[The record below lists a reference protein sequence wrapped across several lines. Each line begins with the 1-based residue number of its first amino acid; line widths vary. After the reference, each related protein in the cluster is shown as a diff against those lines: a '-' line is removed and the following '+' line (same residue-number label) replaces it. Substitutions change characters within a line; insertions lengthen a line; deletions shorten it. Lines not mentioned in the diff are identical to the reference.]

1 MKTTT
6 NTERL
11 LLLLDDGRQLTLH
24 QMQEQLGVSERQ
36 VRRLL
41 EELRQMGLSVRHR
54 HQDGRK
60 HFFLDEEDQR
70 TELPN
75 PRFSQAELRSL
86 TLAAKASQATLAG
99 TPYAEPLRS
108 VFEKLLEQV
117 DPVAYVFDV
126 EDQLQSWQFEQV
138 VSDAIALDNFSK
150 LDQAIAD
157 RCSVRIDYTTGSSG
171 QVSQGRRIDPYFLAK
186 RGRSW
191 MAIGY
196 CHQKQDM
203 RNFALVRISQVEVCD
218 PTEENAI
225 YTIPE
230 DFVPEKYFQGAFGA
244 INSDTIYDVRL
255 LVEPNKAFA
264 FRDRKYHATQ
274 VVEAAADAE
283 ERPDGRIVV
292 FLQMEGFEEIRSFVQ
307 GWGVGVTVLGP
318 PELRERLY
326 QEAEA
331 LAGRYRPDAPARRPL
346 RSLQLKKEVRDN
358 IVEAVELMTTE

>member
-1 MKTTT
+1 MSDILRPMYLVFSNFQYYSAMKTTT

-11 LLLLDDGRQLTLH
+11 RLLFDDGRELTLQ

-41 EELRQMGLSVRHR
+41 EDLRKMGISVRHR

-60 HFFLDEEDQR
+60 YFFLDEEDQR
-70 TELPN
+70 TELPG

-86 TLAAKASQATLAG
+86 TLAAKASQGILAG

-126 EDQLQSWQFEQV
+126 EDQLQTWQFEQV
-138 VSDAIALDNFSK
+138 VSDAIALDNFRK

-157 RCSVRIDYTTGSSG
+157 RYSVRIDYTTGSSG
-171 QVSQGRRIDPYFLAK
+171 QVSKGRRIDPYFFAK

-191 MAIGY
+191 MVIGY
-196 CHQKQDM
+196 CHQKQNM
-203 RNFALVRISQVEVCD
+203 RNFALVRISRVEVCD
-218 PTEENAI
+218 PTKENAI
-225 YTIPE
+225 FAIPE
-230 DFVPEKYFQGAFGA
+230 DFVPEEYFRGAFGA
-244 INSDTIYDVRL
+244 INSDTSYQVRL

-274 VVEAAADAE
+274 KIEAAADAE

-307 GWGVGVTVLGP
+307 GWGVGVTVLSP

-331 LAGRYRPDAPARRPL
+331 LAERYRPDAP
-346 RSLQLKKEVRDN
+346 S
-358 IVEAVELMTTE
+358 